1 MAIRV
6 DAVLGA
12 DASGYVAGMGQ
23 AQAAA
28 QRFAQTASASAR
40 TAGAGFSELTTTVK
54 NIEGAIGKM
63 RSRLTQGFAAI
74 GAGMVIPS
82 IFNAAK
88 GALIDFNQQLDQ
100 SRIAFTTFMGSAEK
114 ANAMLLELQTFAAK
128 TPFNFKDLL
137 GTTQQMIAM
146 GTAAE
151 DLIPRLTAIGDAA
164 AALGGSPEVMRRIQR
179 ALGQIQAKG
188 RVQAEELMQLAE
200 VGIPAYEYI
209 ANVLGVTI
217 PQSLKMMERGQVSAA
232 TAITG
237 LLDGMGADFGG
248 MMQKHSQTMMGA
260 LSTVQDYVSIT
271 IANMS
276 RPLFEAVR
284 GLFVSLGNFLSTNDM
299 KKRAEDFAT
308 SVRNAFTS
316 AGQAAKQIWDQIRPT
331 MESVYNTAI
340 SLGRLIGNG
349 WKSAQPAIKAA
360 IAAVVGVAKVVK
372 PVIDAIGELAKR
384 FKDSKVAGM
393 AVATALITK
402 FTPLGG
408 MIKKI
413 SEEIVKLTSTKAT
426 GDVFKVFGEGQKA
439 MGAGAQQTQ
448 QAADAMKKAT
458 VTMQGGLAVVGT
470 EAINTNTKLSFFAAS
485 QQVITKMAGSA
496 WVSFR
501 ATFSAVMLSLKAS
514 LISFAAT
521 IPLLLA
527 ITAITTALSGLG
539 KKNREAKARVKELSD
554 ELKGQTDALWANEEA
569 IRANAK
575 AGVDGGQILSDALTG
590 VGDDGN
596 KLKMAFGEIGKAFD
610 VQTFLQV
617 GADFEEFAYK
627 VLRAKGLTETAA
639 KSMAL
644 NINTTDN
651 NDLSASWDSLTE
663 AQKRAVDALEEI
675 QDQYEKTDVSKVIA
689 DNEAYLVS
697 QGRVRGST
705 KQLAL
710 FLAEQTDGYANL
722 SPAIQETIYYD
733 KLLEAALYEEVT
745 ALNEAALA
753 RADYEAMAGDSVLA
767 TKDLITQY
775 NELVKS
781 QTDGQLSF
789 EEFKSGVF
797 AASNATKSWT
807 RSLKE
812 GQDEIDSL
820 LEGLKDGGKDFEGL
834 QSAVMGLDDQLQSV
848 FYEGQQLGKSLPEIQ
863 GRMQELASSFVQG
876 AVDAGYTDEQVRTL
890 LSALQTLGML
900 DAIGI
905 TIYTDLSAAQADLNN
920 LLSALGNIVAIGAPV
935 GGSLDGLL
943 SKIRQAQQAVDALGK
958 TRPKRS
964 GGGGG
969 GSKEE
974 EDPFAWVEGWV
985 SSIADVANKFIASD
999 FINPLTT
1006 STSAQIKDAF
1016 TTVFNS
1022 LTELGI
1028 DKIPAFKAMV
1038 DAIKNQFMQL
1048 ADLADVRDVLTYN
1061 LNAAVDALG
1070 ALQQRFDQVAEAA
1083 GRFDSSITGSTAPV
1097 TTLLDQALQAQDRY
1111 GELLRNSDQLR
1122 QQQAT
1127 LAQDVAKSVFQPLSS
1142 GNQVGQAQKMLRDAI
1157 SFRDNLVALYERGF
1171 TPDIIQQVAQAG
1183 VTNGNKIAR
1192 SLLSMSGVD
1201 FEQFMALRS
1210 EIAAVGA
1217 EAGAIAGTIVFG
1229 ADIADADQAVSEQH
1243 ALVRQLFTDA
1253 LAEART
1259 NLDAQTQTVNLLRQA
1274 LDSVTAQIADLVEAI
1289 RVDLY
1294 DAFGNL
1300 LAGLPNGF
1308 SQLNPLTSNATP
1320 TNTEITI
1327 NVSGS
1332 VISEGQLIEKVRQG
1346 LLSAQRSGRTVV
1358 I

>member
-40 TAGAGFSELTTTVK
+40 TAGAGFSELTNTVK
-54 NIEGAIGKM
+54 GIEGAIGKM

-316 AGQAAKQIWDQIRPT
+316 AGQAAMEIWKQIQPT
-331 MESVYNTAI
+331 MESIYSTAI
-340 SLGRLIGNG
+340 SLGRMIAGG
-349 WKSAQPAIKAA
+349 WKAAQPAIKLVIGA
-360 IAAVVGVAKVVK
+360 IVGVAKVVK
-372 PVIDAIGELAKR
+372 PVIDGIGNLAKK
-384 FKDSKVAGM
+384 FKESKAAGM
-393 AVATALITK
+393 AVASALLLK
-402 FTPLGG
+402 FTPLGSL
-408 MIKKI
+408 IKKI
-413 SEEIVKLTSTKAT
+413 AEEVVKITATKAT
-426 GDVFKVFGEGQKA
+426 GDVFKAFSEGEKALAGSGKNAEKASKGVQKA
-439 MGAGAQQTQ
+439 SVEMVNGYATIGTASTQ
-448 QAADAMKKAT
+448 
-458 VTMQGGLAVVGT
+458 
-470 EAINTNTKLSFFAAS
+470 AS
-485 QQVITKMAGSA
+485 QRMTMFGATSQVVTKMAGAA
-496 WVSFR
+496 WIRFR

-514 LISFAAT
+514 MISFLAT

-527 ITAITTALSGLG
+527 MTAVMGWISGLG
-539 KKNREAKARVKELSD
+539 KKNREAAARVKELNGA
-554 ELKGQTDALWANEEA
+554 LKEQVGLLYATEEA
-569 IRANAK
+569 ARANAK
-575 AGVDGGQILSDALTG
+575 TGVDGAQLIGDALLKTG
-590 VGDDGN
+590 EDGE
-596 KLKMAFGEIGKAFD
+596 KLKQAFGALGQQFD
-610 VQTFLQV
+610 LTRFVQLATN
-617 GADFEEFAYK
+617 FEEVATK
-627 VLRAKGLTETAA
+627 MLQARGVSAELASIMASNIDSTDAQNVMSGLTAEQE
-639 KSMAL
+639 KL
-644 NINTTDN
+644 Y
-651 NDLSASWDSLTE
+651 
-663 AQKRAVDALEEI
+663 KALEEI
-675 QDQYEKTDVSKVIA
+675 QDQIEKTDLSKLIA
-689 DNEAYLVS
+689 QNEQYLIS
-697 QGRVRGST
+697 EGKVRTST
-705 KQLAL
+705 QNMARS
-710 FLAEQTDGYANL
+710 LAEKEAGYA
-722 SPAIQETIYYD
+722 SMAPALQETIYYE
-733 KLLEAALYEEVT
+733 KLLEAMLYEQVVAYDE
-745 ALNEAALA
+745 NERA
-753 RADYEAMAGDSVLA
+753 RKDYEAMAGEGAVQ
-767 TKDLITQY
+767 TKNLMEQY
-775 NELVKS
+775 EELVKS
-781 QTDGQLSF
+781 QTDGKLSF
-789 EEFKSGVF
+789 EEFQAAIF
-797 AASNATKSWT
+797 ASSNATKSWSRT
-807 RSLKE
+807 LEE
-812 GQDEIDSL
+812 GKRDVVSL
-820 LEGLKDGGKDFEGL
+820 LDGVKTGGKDFQGL
-834 QSAVMGLDDQLQSV
+834 STAVMGLDDQFQKV
-848 FYEGQQLGKSLPEIQ
+848 FYEGQQLGKSAPEIQ
-863 GRMQELASSFVQG
+863 YALQMMASEFVQ
-876 AVDAGYTDEQVRTL
+876 AASDADYNAESVRYL
-890 LSALQTLGML
+890 LSGLQALEMM

-905 TIYTDLSAAQADLNN
+905 TIYTDLSAAQADLQN
-920 LLSALGNIVAIGAPV
+920 LLSALGNIIAIGAPI
-935 GGSLDGLL
+935 GSSLDGLM
-943 SKIRQAQQAVDALGK
+943 SKIRMAQQAVDNLSK
-958 TRPKRS
+958 PRKRTG

-969 GSKEE
+969 GSTKADT

-985 SSIADVANKFIASD
+985 NDIATAANQFIAQD
-999 FINPLTT
+999 FIDPLIT

-1016 TTVFNS
+1016 TKIFDS

-1038 DAIKNQFMQL
+1038 DAIKSQFDEL
-1048 ADLADVRDVLTYN
+1048 AELADVRDVLTFN
-1061 LNAAVDALG
+1061 LNNALDALG
-1070 ALQQRFDQVAEAA
+1070 ALQQRFDEVATAA
-1083 GRFDSSITGSTAPV
+1083 GRFDASITGSSAPV
-1097 TTLLDQALQAQDRY
+1097 TTLLDRALQAQDRY
-1111 GELLRNSDQLR
+1111 NELLRNSDQLR
-1122 QQQAT
+1122 QQQAS
-1127 LAQDVAKSVFQPLSS
+1127 LAEEVSKSVFQPLTA
-1142 GNQVGQAQKMLRDAI
+1142 GNNLGQAQRLLRDAI
-1157 SFRDNLVALYERGF
+1157 TFRDNLVALYERGF
-1171 TPDIIQQVAQAG
+1171 TPDIIGEVAKAG
-1183 VTNGNKIAR
+1183 VVNGNKIAR
-1192 SLLSMSGVD
+1192 SLLSMSGAD
-1201 FEQFMALRS
+1201 FEQFMALRT

-1229 ADIADADQAVSEQH
+1229 ADIADADNAISEQH

-1259 NLDAQTQTVNLLRQA
+1259 NMDAQAATVDLLRQA
-1274 LDSVTAQIADLVEAI
+1274 LDSVTTQIADLVQAI

-1294 DAFGNL
+1294 DAFGSL

-1308 SQLNPLTSNATP
+1308 SQLNPMTNNATP
-1320 TNTEITI
+1320 TNTNITI
-1327 NVSGS
+1327 VVEGS
-1332 VISEGQLIEKVRQG
+1332 VVSEGQLIEKVRVG
-1346 LLSAQRSGRTVV
+1346 LLNAQRSGRSVV